1 MRLAALCCAGVAL
14 APAVVSA
21 AVPDAPT
28 RILIAGSET
37 HELLELAA
45 KEVRRYAYATTGA
58 FPTIDRSG
66 DGLVAEGGAAAS
78 TVVLA
83 TARDAQLLLMGSSE
97 GEGDRRLRS
106 VSASVLAGGPDTHA
120 RERLDSG
127 ATLLIGATPLSVLY
141 AAYEYAATDLGVY
154 FAIDGDRIPR
164 RSARAAPPSGPSGP
178 PGSSSSQPRF
188 ASRGAVP

>member
-14 APAVVSA
+14 APAVAPA
-21 AVPDAPT
+21 AADAPLRT
-28 RILIAGSET
+28 ILIAGSET

-58 FPTIDRSG
+58 FPTIVRSR
-66 DGLVAEGGAAAS
+66 DGLVAEGAAAAS

-83 TARDAQLLLMGSSE
+83 TAREAQQLLMGSSE
-97 GEGDRRLRS
+97 GEGARA
-106 VSASVLAGGPDTHA
+106 VSASVLAGGPDAHA

-127 ATLLIGATPLSVLY
+127 ATLLLGATPLSVLY

-164 RSARAAPPSGPSGP
+164 RSARTAPPSGASGP
-178 PGSSSSQPRF
+178 SGSSSSQPRF

>member
-83 TARDAQLLLMGSSE
+83 TARDAQLLMGSSE

-106 VSASVLAGGPDTHA
+106 VSASVLAGGPDAHA

>member
-14 APAVVSA
+14 APAVASA
-21 AVPDAPT
+21 AAADAPLRT
-28 RILIAGSET
+28 ILIAGSEA

-58 FPTIDRSG
+58 FPTIVRSR
-66 DGLVAEGGAAAS
+66 DGLVAEGAAAAS

-83 TARDAQLLLMGSSE
+83 TAGEAQQLLAMGSSE
-97 GEGDRRLRS
+97 GARA
-106 VSASVLAGGPDTHA
+106 VSASVLAGGPDAHA

-127 ATLLIGATPLSVLY
+127 ATLLLGATPLSVLY

-164 RSARAAPPSGPSGP
+164 RSARAAPPSGASGP
-178 PGSSSSQPRF
+178 SGSSSLQPRF

>member
-14 APAVVSA
+14 APVVASA
-21 AVPDAPT
+21 AAADAPL

-58 FPTIDRSG
+58 FPTIVRSR
-66 DGLVAEGGAAAS
+66 DGLVAEGAAAAS

-83 TARDAQLLLMGSSE
+83 TAREVVDDSGLSIMDGDSSE
-97 GEGDRRLRS
+97 GDRLRA
-106 VSASVLAGGPDTHA
+106 VSASVLAGGPDAHA

-127 ATLLIGATPLSVLY
+127 ATVLLGATPLSVLY

-164 RSARAAPPSGPSGP
+164 RSARAAPASGPS
-178 PGSSSSQPRF
+178 GSSSSQPRF

>member
-14 APAVVSA
+14 APAVASA
-21 AVPDAPT
+21 APDAPT
-28 RILIAGSET
+28 RILIAGSEP

-66 DGLVAEGGAAAS
+66 DGLVAEGPAAAS
-78 TVVLA
+78 TVFLA
-83 TARDAQLLLMGSSE
+83 TARDAQLLMGSSE
-97 GEGDRRLRS
+97 GEGDRRLRA
-106 VSASVLAGGPDTHA
+106 VSASVLAGGPDAHA
-120 RERLDSG
+120 RELLADSG
-127 ATLLIGATPLSVLY
+127 ATLLLGATPLSVLY

-164 RSARAAPPSGPSGP
+164 RSARAAPPSGPSG
-178 PGSSSSQPRF
+178 SSSSQPRF

>member
-14 APAVVSA
+14 APAVASA
-21 AVPDAPT
+21 AAADAPLRT
-28 RILIAGSET
+28 IFIAGST

-58 FPTIDRSG
+58 FPTIVRSR
-66 DGLVAEGGAAAS
+66 DGLVAEGAAAAS

-83 TARDAQLLLMGSSE
+83 TAGEAQLMGSSE
-97 GEGDRRLRS
+97 GARA
-106 VSASVLAGGPDTHA
+106 VSASVLAGGPDAHA

-127 ATLLIGATPLSVLY
+127 ATLLLGATPLSVLY

-164 RSARAAPPSGPSGP
+164 RSARAAPPSGASGP
-178 PGSSSSQPRF
+178 SGSSSSQPRF